1 MACRIWDEKKEK
13 NIYIYI
19 YIFWLILLK
28 EEVGL
33 GNLHN
38 DEFLLN
44 K

>member
-1 MACRIWDEKKEK
+1 MACRIWDGKKEK

-19 YIFWLILLK
+19 YRLILLK

-38 DEFLLN
+38 GEFGLN